1 MNESTI
7 ETKIDKLG
15 EQLAQL
21 LRHVAEVRSSN
32 SRLEQRMDRL
42 EQRIG
47 GLEQRMDGLEQRM
60 DGLDQRMD
68 GLDKRMDGLDKRMD
82 GLEQRMDGL
91 DKRMDGL
98 DQRMDGLDQRMDGAE
113 TRATKS
119 IRDMRRQIS
128 EGFIRVEAN
137 FGHFSSHTNDEV
149 SRVRWR
155 VENVAAE
162 SKSEAKLERARFDD
176 VYARLERVEEA
187 LSLK

>member
-60 DGLDQRMD
+60 DGLDQ
-68 GLDKRMDGLDKRMD
+68 RMDGLDKRMD